1 MKRFLSHYTFIYP
14 DVYLKNTVVELNDR
28 GNILKIFPFEKE
40 IEKTEFYSGLLLF
53 LPEDIACT
61 LLNSISLEIGE
72 CNWSTTYEL
81 VSELTQIYTIFDESK
96 RPIKYRD

>member
-14 DVYLKNTVVELNDR
+14 DMYLKNTVVELNDR

-40 IEKTEFYSGLLLF
+40 IEKTEFYSGLLIF
-53 LPEDIACT
+53 LPEDIANVI
-61 LLNSISLEIGE
+61 LNEISVEIEGVDW
-72 CNWSTTYEL
+72 CRTYEL
-81 VSELTQIYTIFDESK
+81 ESELTQIYTIFDESK

>member
-14 DVYLKNTVVELNDR
+14 DMYLKNTVVELNDR

-40 IEKTEFYSGLLLF
+40 IEKTEFYSGLLIF
-53 LPEDIACT
+53 LPEDIANVI
-61 LLNSISLEIGE
+61 LNEISVEIEGVDW
-72 CNWSTTYEL
+72 CRTYEL
-81 VSELTQIYTIFDESK
+81 EGELTQIYTIFDESK